1 MFLHPQPAALASSRK
16 TGEEKMPPRF
26 LTKQKAAFILLAAGA
41 AVVGSGAEAVP
52 RPSTCP
58 SSGNSKAPFYGVS
71 AAQIGHGKAL
81 HVAGNYRLKDR
92 NRRLTLSETGESADL
107 LRLKLSSSR
116 ASGHAAGCPH
126 FGGAFDA
133 AASVKRVQITDWKKR
148 RITVRVGRP
157 RHNVSAA
164 RSATP

>member
-1 MFLHPQPAALASSRK
+1 
-16 TGEEKMPPRF
+16 MPPRF
-26 LTKQKAAFILLAAGA
+26 PTKQKAALILLAAGA
-41 AVVGSGAEAVP
+41 AVVGSGGAQAVP

-71 AAQIGHGKAL
+71 AAQIGHGKQL

-92 NRRLTLSETGESADL
+92 NRKLTLSETGESADL

-133 AASVKRVQITDWKKR
+133 AASVKRVQITDWKSAGSRFESAGRGTTYR
-148 RITVRVGRP
+148 RRDPRRPDVRERGG
-157 RHNVSAA
+157 S
-164 RSATP
+164 